1 MPINP
6 FHYDG
11 KRVLVV
17 GGATGMGAAAAQV
30 AAGLG
35 AEVIVMDVAEVSY
48 PVSQSLSVDLRDQG
62 RVDAALSQITEPV
75 QAVFSCAGVA
85 DGTPGI
91 MLINFISQ
99 RYILDQL
106 VARNLLGRGGAA
118 VMISSAAGL
127 SWMNNLPQLREF
139 LAIDD
144 WQGAAGWV
152 ASHEDADSYMF
163 SKQAMCA
170 FVAIQAFPW
179 LQKGIRINSVMP
191 GPTDTPLARA
201 NADTWL
207 GFGTAYREAAG
218 VKPLSPEQIGNTL
231 AFLCSDAASGVNG
244 INLLVDLGHISAGM
258 TGAFDDPALQA
269 LA

>member
-1 MPINP
+1 MSDNS
-6 FHYDG
+6 FQYSG

-35 AEVIVMDVAEVSY
+35 AEVIVMDVAEVNY
-48 PVSQSLSVDLRDQG
+48 PVSQSLTVDLRD
-62 RVDAALSQITEPV
+62 RDSVDAALAQIAEPV
-75 QAVFSCAGVA
+75 HAVFSCAGVA
-85 DGTPGI
+85 DGTRGI

-99 RYILDQL
+99 RYILEQL
-106 VARNLLGRGGAA
+106 VARNMLGRGGAV

-127 SWMNNLPQLREF
+127 SWMNNLPQLQEF

-144 WQGAAGWV
+144 WQQAADWV
-152 ASHEDADSYMF
+152 AVHEGTDSYMF

-170 FVAIQAFPW
+170 FVAAQAFP
-179 LQKGIRINSVMP
+179 LLKKGIRINSVMP

-207 GFGTAYREAAG
+207 GFGTSYREAAG

-231 AFLCSDAASGVNG
+231 VFLCSDAASGVNG

-258 TGAFDDPALQA
+258 TGAFDDPDLQA